1 MPILASTGKRS
12 KLTTPCQPCKDNPS
26 SPMAI
31 IPICGRPLVGSRPSN
46 WQCKLPTGQCAK
58 QCLHCAASV
67 SLNFLT
73 FPRWVA
79 SMSKHVRPPQVAR
92 IRIQGQVMMDRL
104 AADEDKQGDEERPTQ
119 ISEMEVTG
127 WKNQMVD
134 EGHWKTKQPVETS
147 QDLSAIQFVLQLKLC
162 CLNEIFNMFQ
172 IPLMLADG
180 WSLITPFPWD
190 NKLGRPHF
198 HKISAC
204 WGGLQAN
211 EKAKVNKG

>member
-127 WKNQMVD
+127 WKNQMVG
-134 EGHWKTKQPVETS
+134 ELHGHWKTKQPVETS
-147 QDLSAIQFVLQLKLC
+147 QDLYAVDTFGIAIEMMLFEWNLQYVSNSFDAC
-162 CLNEIFNMFQ
+162 WRMI
-172 IPLMLADG
+172 IDH
-180 WSLITPFPWD
+180 PFPM
-190 NKLGRPHF
+190 R
-198 HKISAC
+198 
-204 WGGLQAN
+204 Q
-211 EKAKVNKG
+211 